1 MNTTRRIIL
10 SIAAICISI
19 LVSAGNPDKVIRI
32 LAIGNSFSHDAVE
45 QNLWELFH
53 DDGTEVIIGNL
64 YIGGCSLE
72 RHYNNSVTGEEAY
85 SYRKIVD
92 GKRTVTDKVP
102 MLHGL
107 LDEKWDYISLQQKS
121 GISGL
126 ADTYEPFLK
135 DLIAYIDSVLDYEPT
150 YMFHMTWAYS
160 QDADHNEFPKYDRDQ
175 MKMYSMI
182 LDAVGKAM
190 EDNPS
195 IKILIPSGTAI
206 QNGRTSFLGDT
217 FNRDGYH
224 LDLAFGRYTAACTWY
239 EAISGKNVRKNSYR
253 PDTVDEKTA
262 AACRTAAHKAV
273 KQPWKVSIFK

>member
-10 SIAAICISI
+10 TIAAICISI

-72 RHYNNSVTGEEAY
+72 RHYNNSVTGENAY

-121 GISGL
+121 GISGY

-160 QDADHNEFPKYDRDQ
+160 KDADHKEFPKYDRDQ

-182 LDAVGKAM
+182 LDAVGKAL

-239 EAISGKNVRKNSYR
+239 EAISGKNVRKNSYM

-262 AACRTAAHKAV
+262 AACRAAAHKAV
-273 KQPWKVSIFK
+273 RHPWKVSIFK